1 MSYVKTLGNLQVSLN
16 ISEKAQSAQAAALG
30 LKERGAPSVVGQQ
43 DGVKEVPQAGRWL
56 WRTSGQEEEEW

>member
-1 MSYVKTLGNLQVSLN
+1 MSLN

-30 LKERGAPSVVGQQ
+30 LKERGAPGVVGQQ

-56 WRTSGQEEEEW
+56 WRTSGQGEEEW